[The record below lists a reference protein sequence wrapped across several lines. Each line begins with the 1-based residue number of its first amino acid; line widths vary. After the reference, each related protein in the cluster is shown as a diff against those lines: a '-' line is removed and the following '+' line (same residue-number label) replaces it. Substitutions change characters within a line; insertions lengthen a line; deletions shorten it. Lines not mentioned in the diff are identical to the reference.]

1 MLGCSR
7 SSAADLAV
15 RRIGL
20 RVSLVRQFSRCY
32 AGPAVHRPLL
42 IVALSGTLVA
52 CPTEPDDP
60 VVDRWELVHQD
71 LPGALLSVWGT
82 SSTDVWAVGGDA
94 LDGTG
99 PTVIHFDGE
108 TWSSHPTPQAQ
119 GNLWWVFGFDGG
131 PIYMGGEG
139 GVILRYQD
147 GNYTLMDTPG
157 TDTVFGIWG
166 ASPDDVWAVGGASDA
181 TGGFAWRLSPD
192 MGDTWTAEPSLP
204 ADVPTNAA
212 IWKMY
217 GTSSTDAWL
226 VGSNGVALH
235 WDGASLQ
242 QGDTGVGTSLFTVH
256 EKDGRYVAVGGTA
269 SGIIVEYEDGVWTN
283 ATPDPAPPGL
293 SGVVLG
299 DDGFGIA
306 VGTFGAIYSRSAD
319 AGWAEEQLDFSIPL
333 SLHGT
338 WIDDTGG
345 VWAVGGQVFSPP
357 FDDGLLLHRGPTTI
371 PSEGL

>member
-1 MLGCSR
+1 M
-7 SSAADLAV
+7 
-15 RRIGL
+15 
-20 RVSLVRQFSRCY
+20 SLVRKFAHCY
-32 AGPAVHRPLL
+32 ARFQVRPHLVL
-42 IVALSGTLVA
+42 VASCVALLA
-52 CPTEPDDP
+52 CPTDPDEP
-60 VVDRWELVHQD
+60 VDTWRMVHQG

-108 TWSSHPTPQAQ
+108 SWSRHPTPQLQ

-139 GVILRYQD
+139 GVILRYEPATDQ
-147 GNYTLMDTPG
+147 YTLLDTPG

-181 TGGFAWRLSPD
+181 TGGFAWRLS
-192 MGDTWTAEPSLP
+192 GDTWMPEPSLP
-204 ADVPTNAA
+204 VDVPTNAA

-217 GTSSTDAWL
+217 GTSSSDAWL

-256 EKDGRYVAVGGTA
+256 ASEGRYVAVGGTA
-269 SGIIVEYEDGVWTN
+269 SGIIVEYEDGAWTN

-299 DDGFGIA
+299 DDGFGVA

-319 AGWAEEQLDFSIPL
+319 AGWVEEPLDFSIPH
-333 SLHGT
+333 SLHGS

-357 FDDGLLLHRGPTTI
+357 FDAGLLIHRGPTAI

>member
-1 MLGCSR
+1 META
-7 SSAADLAV
+7 AADLAV
-15 RRIGL
+15 GL
-20 RVSLVRQFSRCY
+20 MRGSVLLVREFTHCY
-32 AGPAVHRPLL
+32 ARPAVHRQLL
-42 IVALSGTLVA
+42 IVALSGALVA
-52 CPTEPDDP
+52 CPTDPEP
-60 VVDRWELVHQD
+60 VDSWELVHQG
-71 LPGALLSVWGT
+71 LSGALLSVWGT
-82 SSTDVWAVGGDA
+82 SSTDVWAVGGDT
-94 LDGTG
+94 LDGSG

-108 TWSSHPTPQAQ
+108 TWSRHQTPQAQ

-139 GVILRYQD
+139 GVILQYNPQD
-147 GNYTLMDTPG
+147 ATYTLMDTPG

-181 TGGFAWRLSPD
+181 TGGFAWRLS
-192 MGDTWTAEPSLP
+192 GDTWTAEPSLP

-212 IWKMY
+212 LWKVY

-269 SGIIVEYEDGVWTN
+269 SGIIVEYEDGAWTN
-283 ATPDPAPPGL
+283 VTPDPAPPGL

-306 VGTFGAIYSRSAD
+306 VGTFGAVYSRSAD
-319 AGWAEEQLDFSIPL
+319 AGWAEEQLDFNLPL

-357 FDDGLLLHRGPTTI
+357 FDDGLLIHRGSKAI

>member
-1 MLGCSR
+1 M
-7 SSAADLAV
+7 
-15 RRIGL
+15 
-20 RVSLVRQFSRCY
+20 SLVRKFTRCY
-32 AGPAVHRPLL
+32 ARFQVRPHLVL
-42 IVALSGTLVA
+42 VASCVALLA
-52 CPTEPDDP
+52 CPADPDEP
-60 VVDRWELVHQD
+60 VATWRLVHQG

-82 SSTDVWAVGGDA
+82 SATDVWAVGGDA

-99 PTVIHFDGE
+99 PTVIHFDGAS
-108 TWSSHPTPQAQ
+108 WSRHPTPQLQ

-139 GVILRYQD
+139 GVILRYEPAADQ
-147 GNYTLMDTPG
+147 YTLLDTPG

-181 TGGFAWRLSPD
+181 TGGFAWRLS
-192 MGDTWTAEPSLP
+192 GDTWTAEPSLP
-204 ADVPTNAA
+204 VDVPTNAA

-217 GTSSTDAWL
+217 GTSSSDAWL

-256 EKDGRYVAVGGTA
+256 ASEGRYVAVGGTA
-269 SGIIVEYEDGVWTN
+269 SGIIVEYEDGAWTN
-283 ATPDPAPPGL
+283 VTPDPAPPGL

-299 DDGFGIA
+299 DDGFGVA

-319 AGWAEEQLDFSIPL
+319 AGWVEEALDFSIPH
-333 SLHGT
+333 SLHGS

-357 FDDGLLLHRGPTTI
+357 FDAGLLIHRGPTAI

>member
-1 MLGCSR
+1 MEPALR
-7 SSAADLAV
+7 STADLAV
-15 RRIGL
+15 RPFPNS
-20 RVSLVRQFSRCY
+20 VSLVREFPRCY
-32 AGPAVHRPLL
+32 ARLQVHRQLL
-42 IVALSGTLVA
+42 IVALSGALLA
-52 CPTEPDDP
+52 CPTDPPDEPA
-60 VVDRWELVHQD
+60 DRWELVHQG
-71 LPGALLSVWGT
+71 LSGALLSVWGT

-108 TWSSHPTPQAQ
+108 TWSRHPTPLAQ
-119 GNLWWVFGFDGG
+119 GNLWWVFGFDDG
-131 PIYMGGEG
+131 PIYMGGDG
-139 GVILRYQD
+139 GVILRYED
-147 GNYTLMDTPG
+147 GSYTVMNTPG

-181 TGGFAWRLSPD
+181 TGGFAWRLS
-192 MGDTWTAEPSLP
+192 GDTWTAEPSLP

-212 IWKMY
+212 LWKMF
-217 GTSSTDAWL
+217 GTSSSDAWL

-256 EKDGRYVAVGGTA
+256 ESDGRYVAVGGTA
-269 SGIIVEYEDGVWTN
+269 SGIIVEYQDGAWTN

-306 VGTFGAIYSRSAD
+306 VGSFGAVYSRSAD
-319 AGWAEEQLDFSIPL
+319 AGWVEEQLDFNLPL

-345 VWAVGGQVFSPP
+345 VWAVGGQVYSPP
-357 FDDGLLLHRGPTTI
+357 LDDGLLIHRGPTAI

>member
-1 MLGCSR
+1 VR
-7 SSAADLAV
+7 SQ
-15 RRIGL
+15 
-20 RVSLVRQFSRCY
+20 LVLVASC
-32 AGPAVHRPLL
+32 
-42 IVALSGTLVA
+42 VALLA
-52 CPTEPDDP
+52 CPADPDEPMTDTW
-60 VVDRWELVHQD
+60 RLVHQG

-108 TWSSHPTPQAQ
+108 SWSRHPTPQMQ

-139 GVILRYQD
+139 GVILRYEPASD
-147 GNYTLMDTPG
+147 EFTTMVTPG

-181 TGGFAWRLSPD
+181 TGGFAWRLS
-192 MGDTWTAEPSLP
+192 GDTWTPEPTLP
-204 ADVPTNAA
+204 VDVPTNAA

-217 GTSSTDAWL
+217 GTSSSDAWL

-235 WDGASLQ
+235 WDGSSLQ

-256 EKDGRYVAVGGTA
+256 EKDGLYAAVGGTA
-269 SGIIVEYEDGVWTN
+269 SGFIVEYQDGAWTN
-283 ATPDPAPPGL
+283 VTPDPAPPGL

-299 DDGFGIA
+299 DDGFGVA
-306 VGTFGAIYSRSAD
+306 VGTFGAIYSRSA
-319 AGWAEEQLDFSIPL
+319 AGGWVEEQLDFSIPH

-338 WIDDTGG
+338 WIDETGG

-357 FDDGLLLHRGPTTI
+357 LDEGLLIHRGPTAI